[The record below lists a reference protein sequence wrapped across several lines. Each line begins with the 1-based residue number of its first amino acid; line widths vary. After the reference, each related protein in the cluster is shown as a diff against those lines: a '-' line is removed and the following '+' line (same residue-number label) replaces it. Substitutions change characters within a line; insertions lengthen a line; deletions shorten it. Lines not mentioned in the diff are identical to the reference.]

1 MRGRSKK
8 GEAGVHAFLKDPIA
22 AHAEAG
28 PAVAPRGAY
37 DIDQNTEGVGLCNC
51 ATKNRFTLSF
61 DAYLQH
67 LSEGRIA
74 VTAAS

>member
-1 MRGRSKK
+1 MRGD
-8 GEAGVHAFLKDPIA
+8 EARNKSGLHAFLKDPIA
-22 AHAEAG
+22 ARADDG
-28 PAVAPRGAY
+28 PAVAPRGDY
-37 DIDQNTEGVGLCNC
+37 DIDACDAGVGLCNC

-74 VTAAS
+74 LAG